1 MSCGCTKNNRTVVT
15 TNNPSAQPVKTGE
28 VLVKA
33 KKEVSPTDQCLECCV
48 KHMDEA
54 WCAFNEYSYTEANR
68 RFIRGSLRAIVLHSF
83 RDWEPIAKLARECA
97 LLIQHGKDKEAAPKM
112 EELGSIIDKIYLDAN
127 PDIVNRIEAL
137 KLEQQNGQHPDSDSS
152 ARSGKPDQ

>member
-1 MSCGCTKNNRTVVT
+1 MSCGCTKNNRTVAT
-15 TNNPSAQPVKTGE
+15 TAKTTE
-28 VLVKA
+28 VKA
-33 KKEVSPTDQCLECCV
+33 NEVIVKAHKDVSPTDQCLECCV

-97 LLIQHGKDKEAAPKM
+97 LLIQHGKDKEAVPKM
-112 EELGSIIDKIYLDAN
+112 EELCSRIDTAYLEAN
-127 PDIVNRIEAL
+127 PEIRERIEQLA
-137 KLEQQNGQHPDSDSS
+137 KEKEKEHG
-152 ARSGKPDQ
+152 

>member
-15 TNNPSAQPVKTGE
+15 TSNPSAQPVKTGE

-33 KKEVSPTDQCLECCV
+33 HKDVSPTDQCLECCV

-83 RDWEPIAKLARECA
+83 REWEPIAKLARECA
-97 LLIQHGKDKEAAPKM
+97 LLIQHGKDKEAVPKM
-112 EELGSIIDKIYLDAN
+112 EELCGKIDAEYYKAN
-127 PDIVNRIEAL
+127 AEVVRRIEQLAKEKNDESNL
-137 KLEQQNGQHPDSDSS
+137 PPSTLESV
-152 ARSGKPDQ
+152 GKPD

>member
-1 MSCGCTKNNRTVVT
+1 MACGCNKNNRTVTT
-15 TNNPSAQPVKTGE
+15 TNNPQTTYNIGE

-33 KKEVSPTDQCLECCV
+33 HKDVNPTDQCLECCV

-97 LLIQHGKDKEAAPKM
+97 LLIQHGRDKEAVPKM
-112 EELGSIIDKIYLDAN
+112 ELLCGMIDKAYFDAN
-127 PDIVNRIEAL
+127 PSIRQRIEQ
-137 KLEQQNGQHPDSDSS
+137 LEKEHNGQNPDSDSV
-152 ARSGKPDQ
+152 R

>member
-1 MSCGCTKNNRTVVT
+1 MGV
-15 TNNPSAQPVKTGE
+15 PVAE

-33 KKEVSPTDQCLECCV
+33 HKDVNPTDQCLECCV

-54 WCAFNEYSYTEANR
+54 WCAFNEYSYTDANR

-83 RDWEPIAKLARECA
+83 REWEPIAKLAREAA
-97 LLIQHGKDKEAAPKM
+97 LLIQHGKDKEARKKM
-112 EELGSIIDKIYLDAN
+112 DELGTIIDKTYLDAN

-137 KLEQQNGQHPDSDSS
+137 KMEHQNDQADSPPLPFEIGRIPDE
-152 ARSGKPDQ
+152 

>member
-1 MSCGCTKNNRTVVT
+1 MSCGCTNKNRTVKTDNRQMGV
-15 TNNPSAQPVKTGE
+15 PVAE

-33 KKEVSPTDQCLECCV
+33 HKDVNPTDQCLECCV

-83 RDWEPIAKLARECA
+83 REWEPIAKLARECA
-97 LLIQHGKDKEAAPKM
+97 LLIQHGKDKEAVPKM
-112 EELGSIIDKIYLDAN
+112 EELCGKIDAEYYKAN
-127 PDIVNRIEAL
+127 AEVVRRIEQLA
-137 KLEQQNGQHPDSDSS
+137 KEKNDESNPPPSTLESN
-152 ARSGKPDQ
+152 GKPD

>member
-1 MSCGCTKNNRTVVT
+1 MFHKENDMSCGCTKNNRTVVT
-15 TNNPSAQPVKTGE
+15 TSNPSAQPVKTGE
-28 VLVKA
+28 VIVKA
-33 KKEVSPTDQCLECCV
+33 KKDVSPTDQCLECCV

-97 LLIQHGKDKEAAPKM
+97 LLIQHGRDKEAVPKM
-112 EELGSIIDKIYLDAN
+112 EELCGMIDKAYFEAN
-127 PDIVNRIEAL
+127 PSIRQRIEQ
-137 KLEQQNGQHPDSDSS
+137 LEKEHNGQDTPSN
-152 ARSGKPDQ
+152 PTQ

>member
-1 MSCGCTKNNRTVVT
+1 MACACSKNNRTVRT
-15 TNNPSAQPVKTGE
+15 DNPTANQLATGE

-33 KKEVSPTDQCLECCV
+33 HKDVSPTDQCLECCV

-83 RDWEPIAKLARECA
+83 RDWEDIAKLARECA
-97 LLIQHGKDKEAAPKM
+97 LLIQHGEDKKAYPKM
-112 EELGSIIDKIYLDAN
+112 EELCCKIDKAYLEAN
-127 PDIVNRIEAL
+127 PNIRERIEQ
-137 KLEQQNGQHPDSDSS
+137 LEKEKANEQHPPAGSV
-152 ARSGKPDQ
+152 ARDGEPDE